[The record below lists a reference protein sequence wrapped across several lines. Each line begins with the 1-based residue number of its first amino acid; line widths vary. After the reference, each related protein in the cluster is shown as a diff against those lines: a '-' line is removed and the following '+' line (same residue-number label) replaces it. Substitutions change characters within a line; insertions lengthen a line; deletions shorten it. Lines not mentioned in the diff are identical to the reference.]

1 MYLYSNKLYLLHFT
15 SNGSI
20 LPPSVTVLNS
30 LVFLK
35 LLLHY
40 IGSYSVLD
48 SPILKIPMQVGR
60 YMLGH

>member
-30 LVFLK
+30 LFFK
-35 LLLHY
+35 LLLYY

-48 SPILKIPMQVGR
+48 SPILKILMQGGS
-60 YMLGH
+60 YMLGD